1 MMQTFS
7 KQELAWIYKAL
18 KHEEENTIEA
28 MEKAEKDS
36 PWYNLCEL
44 NLNNIRETA
53 RKLNLA
59 RKEGCK
65 RIAIK

>member
-1 MMQTFS
+1 MQSFS
-7 KQELAWIYKAL
+7 KQELTWIYIAL
-18 KHEEENTIEA
+18 KHEEEKTLEA
-28 MEKAEKDS
+28 MEKAKKDS

-44 NLNNIRETA
+44 NLENIRETM